1 MEDFIEIYNPGD
13 EAVDIGGLWITD
25 DLEDTGN
32 WEQIPATDA
41 TMTTVAAGGR
51 IVIWADED
59 QDTQGILHTNDIK
72 LSAGGEDI
80 GLIFISGTDTVFV
93 DSLSFGEQTNDI
105 SYGRYPDGSDTWQQM
120 NPTPGTSNTEELFTI
135 NSNIIPNSYKLY
147 PAYPNPFNPETTIS
161 YDLPE
166 QSFVEITIYDMLG
179 KKVRTIVNEKQNP
192 GHKSILWNAKDDYGT
207 SVSAGLYIY
216 QVQAGNF
223 IQTNKMIL
231 LK

>member
-1 MEDFIEIYNPGD
+1 MG
-13 EAVDIGGLWITD
+13 
-25 DLEDTGN
+25 
-32 WEQIPATDA
+32 
-41 TMTTVAAGGR
+41 
-51 IVIWADED
+51 
-59 QDTQGILHTNDIK
+59 DTQG
-72 LSAGGEDI
+72 EDE
-80 GLIFISGTDTVFV
+80 
-93 DSLSFGEQTNDI
+93 EQ
-105 SYGRYPDGSDTWQQM
+105 
-120 NPTPGTSNTEELFTI
+120 ELFTMD
-135 NSNIIPNSYKLY
+135 SNTMPNSFKLY

-179 KKVRTIVNEKQNP
+179 KKVRSIVNEKQNP

-207 SVSAGLYIY
+207 VVSAGLYIY

>member
-1 MEDFIEIYNPGD
+1 MPDS
-13 EAVDIGGLWITD
+13 
-25 DLEDTGN
+25 
-32 WEQIPATDA
+32 
-41 TMTTVAAGGR
+41 TTV
-51 IVIWADED
+51 V
-59 QDTQGILHTNDIK
+59 DT
-72 LSAGGEDI
+72 
-80 GLIFISGTDTVFV
+80 
-93 DSLSFGEQTNDI
+93 LSFGEQTVDV

-120 NPTPGTSNTEELFTI
+120 NPTPGASNTQELFTMD
-135 NSNIIPNSYKLY
+135 SNTMPNSFKLY

-207 SVSAGLYIY
+207 VVSAGLYIY
-216 QVQAGNF
+216 QVQADNF

>member
-1 MEDFIEIYNPGD
+1 MPDS
-13 EAVDIGGLWITD
+13 
-25 DLEDTGN
+25 
-32 WEQIPATDA
+32 
-41 TMTTVAAGGR
+41 TTV
-51 IVIWADED
+51 V
-59 QDTQGILHTNDIK
+59 DT
-72 LSAGGEDI
+72 
-80 GLIFISGTDTVFV
+80 
-93 DSLSFGEQTNDI
+93 LSFGEQTVDV

-207 SVSAGLYIY
+207 VVSAGLYIY